1 MADLKVPNLN
11 KVFLSGRLT
20 RDPELKYTPSGTAVV
35 SIPLAVNRR
44 YRDQSGEWK
53 EDTLFITVVAW
64 QALAERCGKSLH
76 KGSPVLV
83 EGVLQSRSWET
94 SDGQK
99 RSVIEVRADRVQF
112 LEWSD
117 ITQEDDGGSAKPDSG
132 EPPAE
137 TDDDL
142 PF

>member
-1 MADLKVPNLN
+1 MADLRVPNLN
-11 KVFLSGRLT
+11 KTLLSGRLT
-20 RDPELKYTPSGTAVV
+20 REPELKYTPSGTAVT
-35 SIPLAVNRR
+35 SLPLAVNRN

-64 QALAERCGKSLH
+64 QALAERCGKSLG

-99 RSVIEVRADRVQF
+99 RSVIEVRADRVHF
-112 LEWSD
+112 LERTEYS
-117 ITQEDDGGSAKPDSG
+117 QDDDSPAKPESKR
-132 EPPAE
+132 PSAE
-137 TDDDL
+137 NDDDL